1 MKKFKKYLLMIP
13 LLAVML
19 LNCVCYGQVIA
30 ADEAIDYSVYFKAV
44 EDNPFYEY
52 YDITDAD
59 DVNSYL
65 SRYYGEHPYYFYAF
79 YMNEGDYNTFISG
92 QGTFYLRLDFYFFD
106 SINFTETDDFYYSSS
121 VACHTAPL
129 FQYNGDTD
137 VYTPYW
143 SLGSTG
149 HSSFIYFKNT
159 GSYYSGT
166 SIDSYLNNS
175 YYCDERFYYYQYTN
189 IPDFPL
195 FNAESN
201 DVLDVNVTFSP
212 EFNGEISRTVKT
224 NGTTTTLETFNMTV
238 TNNSKFNIQYLMAI
252 YPSSDYF
259 SPFQTEPGIANSWAS
274 ATPNGKTYVGNPT
287 YVYVKD
293 EWIYLP
299 HGEQGVITGYAPSS
313 WHYLNSGATD
323 DVTINFNQ
331 LKLDSTMIYE
341 VSVYAVRNDY
351 DYVSPYTDLASF
363 QWGSDYCIDST
374 ACERVYD
381 SVFRLLNPA
390 TFNPNNNDGSYA
402 FDVDDTLLFNRAN
415 GYIDEN
421 GEVVIDRVDTDQ
433 LLNAGS
439 DTGDPWR
446 DWDESTNA
454 WEKYNKNQNT
464 VSADI
469 NQLSTNFS
477 SFFKFINKTFSYFPK
492 NFQTII
498 TLGLTSV
505 VVIAILKV
513 VF

>member
-1 MKKFKKYLLMIP
+1 MKKFKKYLFMIP

-30 ADEAIDYSVYFKAV
+30 ADEAIDYSVYHRSADDSPIKDYF
-44 EDNPFYEY
+44 
-52 YDITDAD
+52 DITDVD
-59 DVNSYL
+59 SVVDYVRNFSQNNS
-65 SRYYGEHPYYFYAF
+65 EYYFYSF
-79 YMNEGDYNTFISG
+79 YLHYNDDIKYSCGEKYSLWLDFSFIS
-92 QGTFYLRLDFYFFD
+92 D
-106 SINFTETDDFYYSSS
+106 YS
-121 VACHTAPL
+121 
-129 FQYNGDTD
+129 
-137 VYTPYW
+137 
-143 SLGSTG
+143 GSTEDDNYYIVPTVNFSVRFLFTVDPST
-149 HSSFIYFKNT
+149 SSFTPFIGNGNPFGDHLIYYKNT
-159 GSYYSGT
+159 GSFDINTTLYY
-166 SIDSYLNNS
+166 NS
-175 YYCDERFYYYQYTN
+175 PFYNLGHYHYFQYTN

-195 FNAESN
+195 FNSVTN

-212 EFNGEISRTVKT
+212 EFNGEISRTVKA

-259 SPFQTEPGIANSWAS
+259 SPFQNEPGIAGSWAA

-323 DVTINFNQ
+323 DVTIYFNQ
-331 LKLDSTMIYE
+331 LKLDHNTIYE

-390 TFNPNNNDGSYA
+390 TFNPNNNEGSYA

-421 GEVVIDRVDTDQ
+421 GEVVIDRVDTNH
-433 LLNAGS
+433 LLNAGT
-439 DTGDPWR
+439 DPDDPWR
-446 DWDESTNA
+446 GWNDDDSA
-454 WEKYNKNQNT
+454 WEVYNKNQNT
-464 VSADI
+464 VSSDI
-469 NQLSTNFS
+469 SQLSNNFG
-477 SFFKFINKTFSYFPK
+477 SFFRFINKVYSYFPK
-492 NFQTII
+492 NYQTTI
-498 TLGLTSV
+498 TLGLTAV

>member
-19 LNCVCYGQVIA
+19 FNCVCYGQVIA
-30 ADEAIDYSVYFKAV
+30 ADDSTFPVFLEPSDFSLYDFSDVDTLLSDSHLSSGSK
-44 EDNPFYEY
+44 EY
-52 YDITDAD
+52 YFTCAFMSNSAYNNFLSGGDYEVTLYMFYPKSFSNYVQND
-59 DVNSYL
+59 DVIMFNISQGYKATFKYTASSDTFNTFDTCSGFSGAFYYDKTNGSVKYDAAVYSL
-65 SRYYGEHPYYFYAF
+65 PTSLTVTSFLYERYYFF
-79 YMNEGDYNTFISG
+79 
-92 QGTFYLRLDFYFFD
+92 QG
-106 SINFTETDDFYYSSS
+106 S
-121 VACHTAPL
+121 
-129 FQYNGDTD
+129 
-137 VYTPYW
+137 
-143 SLGSTG
+143 
-149 HSSFIYFKNT
+149 
-159 GSYYSGT
+159 
-166 SIDSYLNNS
+166 
-175 YYCDERFYYYQYTN
+175 N

-195 FNAESN
+195 VHDYSASQSAMN
-201 DVLDVNVTFSP
+201 VNVTFSP
-212 EFNGEISRTVKT
+212 EFNGEISRTVKA

-252 YPSSDYF
+252 YPSTDYF
-259 SPFQTEPGIANSWAS
+259 SPFQNDPGIAGSWAAS
-274 ATPNGKTYVGNPT
+274 TPNGKTYVGNPS

-374 ACERVYD
+374 GCERVYD

-390 TFNPNNNDGSYA
+390 TFNPNNNEGSYA

-421 GEVVIDRVDTDQ
+421 GEVVIDRVDTNH
-433 LLNAGS
+433 LLNAGT
-439 DTGDPWR
+439 DPDDPWR
-446 DWDESTNA
+446 GWNDDDSA
-454 WEKYNKNQNT
+454 WEVYNKNQNT
-464 VSADI
+464 VSSDI
-469 NQLSTNFS
+469 SQLSNNFG
-477 SFFKFINKTFSYFPK
+477 SFFRFINKVYSYFPK
-492 NFQTII
+492 NYQTTII
-498 TLGLTSV
+498 LGLTAV